1 MQTITMVLVMLLAV
15 VVSAFVARL
24 LPFKLPLPLVQI
36 VIGALLS
43 LATDFDVVLDPH
55 IFFLL
60 FIPPLLF
67 LDGWRIP
74 KGAFFRDLGPIV
86 MLALGLVVFTVLGM
100 GLLISWMIPAMP
112 LAVAF
117 ALAAILSPTDP
128 VAVSAIASGSPI
140 PPRLMHIL
148 EGESLL
154 NDASGLVCFRFA
166 VAAALT
172 GSFSAT
178 EASLDFVRVAGGGI
192 LIGVAVAWGI
202 TQINKLLL
210 RRAGEEPGI
219 QILISLLVPFAA
231 YLAAEEVAV
240 SGILAAAAAGIS
252 SHYADLSGRASAT
265 TRIQR
270 HVVWDTV
277 QLALNGIIF
286 VLLGEQLP
294 RIARS
299 GPMILSQAGLSH
311 LWQLS
316 AYALLIT
323 LALIALRF
331 LWVWVSLRLTLFRKQ
346 PQPESSASLRI
357 PLLTA
362 FAGVRGAI
370 TLAGI
375 LTLPLTMSDG
385 SAFPARDLVI
395 ALAMGV
401 ILCSLLLATV
411 AVPMCARGIEFL
423 PQPAQARKEPLARST
438 IAQAAL
444 SRLEQVYKKTDS
456 EAGKIAQEYPE
467 AVTQVVNLYRRRL
480 AYGESGDVADR
491 HAEAMAQAE
500 RGLRLEALQAE
511 RDELYR
517 LRISHQIDDT
527 LHRKLVREIDLI
539 ESALSDI

>member
-15 VVSAFVARL
+15 VVSAFVTRL
-24 LPFKLPLPLVQI
+24 LPVRLPLPLVQI
-36 VIGALLS
+36 AIGALLS
-43 LATDFDVVLDPH
+43 SATDFDVILDPH

-60 FIPPLLF
+60 FIPPLLY

-86 MLALGLVVFTVLGM
+86 MLAFGLVVFTVLGM
-100 GLLISWMIPAMP
+100 GLLIGWLIPAMP

-178 EASLDFVRVAGGGI
+178 AASLDFLRVAGGGI
-192 LIGVAVAWGI
+192 LVGVIVAWGI
-202 TQINKLLL
+202 ALANRLLL

-219 QILISLLVPFAA
+219 QILISLLAPFAA

-252 SHYADLSGRASAT
+252 SHYADLNGRASAT

-294 RIARS
+294 RIVHSA
-299 GPMILSQAGLSH
+299 PLILSQAGLTH
-311 LWQLS
+311 LWQL
-316 AYALLIT
+316 AGYALLIT

-331 LWVWVSLRLTLFRKQ
+331 LWVWASLRLTLFRRQ
-346 PQPESSASLRI
+346 AWPHRSMLLRI

-375 LTLPLTMSDG
+375 LTLPLTLSDG
-385 SAFPARDLVI
+385 SDFPARDLAI

-401 ILCSLLLATV
+401 ILTSLLLATV
-411 AVPMCARGIEFL
+411 AVPLCAKGIQFL
-423 PQPAQARKEPLARST
+423 PQPAQARKEPLARSA

-444 SRLEQVYKKTDS
+444 SRLEQLHQTPDS
-456 EAGKIAQEYPE
+456 PAGKIAQEHPE
-467 AVTQVVNLYRRRL
+467 AVTQVINLYRRRL
-480 AYGESGDVADR
+480 IYGESDEETDR
-491 HAEAMAQAE
+491 QAEATAQAE
-500 RGLRLEALQAE
+500 RGLRLEALRAE
-511 RDELYR
+511 RDALYR

-527 LHRKLVREIDLI
+527 LHRKLMREIDLI
-539 ESALSDI
+539 ESALSDR